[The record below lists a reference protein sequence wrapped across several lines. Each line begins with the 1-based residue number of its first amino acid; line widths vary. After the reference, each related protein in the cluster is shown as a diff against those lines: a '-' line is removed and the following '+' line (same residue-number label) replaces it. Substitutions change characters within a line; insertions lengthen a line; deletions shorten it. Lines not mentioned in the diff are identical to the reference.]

1 MNKVEL
7 FLLNHMEV
15 EFEYCQSTKQGILY
29 IFDNLLNEFKVF
41 EIVKTKTRFWGSK
54 REIHCIRF
62 GMCMELRTSK
72 IQR

>member
-29 IFDNLLNEFKVF
+29 LFDNLLNEFKVF

-54 REIHCIRF
+54 RAVHCIRF
-62 GMCMELRTSK
+62 DMELRTSK